1 MDLVKII
8 KGISV
13 LDNKISQLNK
23 SRTEKIDKLRNRIKN
38 GESTGDNVADYIIYR
53 TGQLSL
59 ERFEKQLRK
68 LKEDIDKF
76 QNEQVIVLYKTEHD
90 MVKYIRPPS
99 DRERGLFPH
108 KLTHTETRWKLGVLM
123 GELGFN
129 FNSAEVG
136 GILIPTKNYV
146 EENNSKKIL
155 NLKSGGIP
163 VEGYDIFNNLGE
175 NIPVEGYD
183 IFNNLGGNLEILMG
197 NNLVELCFKYYF
209 NFPSTRNLFG
219 GTQEKGVTIEGLPVD
234 EESYKKYTEALELL
248 RGKEQEI
255 TPLVNI
261 DDLFRHMYK

>member
-68 LKEDIDKF
+68 LKEDIDKY
-76 QNEQVIVLYKTEHD
+76 QNEQVVVLYKTEHD

-129 FNSAEVG
+129 FNSAEGG

-163 VEGYDIFNNLGE
+163 VED
-175 NIPVEGYD
+175 YD

-209 NFPSTRNLFG
+209 NFPSSRNLLG
-219 GTQEKGVTIEGLPVD
+219 GVQEKGVTIEGLPVD